1 MSHTSANHQ
10 QANTL
15 YCQGKSVR
23 DIATA
28 LGLSRTAI
36 YGYKNKDLKQ
46 GVDWDNLRFIKA
58 TDNADAQRNEQN
70 FVALLI
76 DNFEAALD
84 KINTLEPDQQLKELT
99 QYANTYYKLKMQ
111 RDNPKINKADL
122 AKLVLHQISQ
132 LALEPS
138 ADDVQGSTNAASAG
152 RADAASVIR
161 FLADNADAI
170 VTAVID

>member
-1 MSHTSANHQ
+1 MSNHQ
-10 QANTL
+10 QAKTL
-15 YCQGKSVR
+15 YCQGKSVS

-36 YGYKNKDLKQ
+36 YSYKNKDLKQ
-46 GVDWDNLRFIKA
+46 GVDWDILRFIKA
-58 TDNADAQRNEQN
+58 TDTDDAQRNEQD

-76 DNFEAALD
+76 YNFEAALD
-84 KINTLEPDQQLKELT
+84 KINALEPDQQLKELT

-122 AKLVLHQISQ
+122 AKLVLHQLSQ
-132 LALEPS
+132 LALAQS
-138 ADDVQGSTNAASAG
+138 AD
-152 RADAASVIR
+152 SVIR